1 MMPRVATAAPGAL
14 AAATLTRRVLSGAL
28 HLTLSNAVVRL
39 LPFVTIP
46 ILTRALSPQAY
57 GVASLLTTTV
67 SLVAVVSLAGID
79 MSYARAYHSAY
90 PPSGDTVEH
99 YCWRVAFVLAAIS
112 SVVAGAAW
120 WLSAGAGTTPTSRTS
135 MAILLSLG
143 IAGTVTG
150 TMAQTRA
157 RLLGRYRALAV
168 TIVLSGIAVS
178 ATSTAIALW
187 WRQDALALIVPFVLT
202 YLLPIL
208 VLGVPSIA
216 SLRRRSRL
224 SRDAGTT
231 LFKIGI
237 GGVITAPMYWMLS
250 SADRWFLQHYRG
262 AEAVGIYSIGYNAA
276 VVGTAINAAV
286 MSVWLPEASREFERD
301 REHART
307 TLGTLMVRLTAVM
320 AVAWLAAAAAGG
332 DIIRWLAH
340 ERFHEAA
347 GFVPYIAL
355 GVFFY
360 GAQQFAAAT
369 LVLVKRFKWAT
380 VWWAAGGVVSAILNL
395 LLVPKYGGAGAAVA
409 QSASFGFVLIT
420 MFVVSQASYRIE
432 VSWRRL
438 LAAFA
443 VVGVAGLAMARPW
456 HECAPL
462 SLLAKLPFGI
472 AVAVLVS
479 WATAPDWCT
488 RAIRMLRDRRSP

>member
-1 MMPRVATAAPGAL
+1 MMPPVVTAAPGGL
-14 AAATLTRRVLSGAL
+14 VAATLTRRVLSGAL
-28 HLTLSNAVVRL
+28 QLALSNAVVRL
-39 LPFVTIP
+39 LPLVTIP

-57 GVASLLTTTV
+57 GVASLLTTTM
-67 SLVAVVSLAGID
+67 SLVAVISLAGLD
-79 MSYARAYHSAY
+79 MSYARAYHSAH
-90 PPSGDTVEH
+90 PPNGEAVEH
-99 YCWRVAFVLAAIS
+99 YCWRLALVLAAS
-112 SVVAGAAW
+112 SSLVAGAAW
-120 WLSAGAGTTPTSRTS
+120 WLAAGAGTTPTARAS

-157 RLLGRYRALAV
+157 RLLGRYRALGVTIAV
-168 TIVLSGIAVS
+168 TGIAVS
-178 ATSTAIALW
+178 ATSVAMATW

-202 YLLPIL
+202 YLLPIV
-208 VLGVPSIA
+208 VLGMPSMA
-216 SLRRRSRL
+216 SLHRRSRL
-224 SRDAGTT
+224 SRQACTA
-231 LFKIGI
+231 LFKIGV

-276 VVGTAINAAV
+276 VVGTAINTAV

-301 REHART
+301 REQART

-332 DIIRWLAH
+332 DIIRWLAN

-347 GFVPYIAL
+347 RFVPYIAL

-360 GAQQFAAAT
+360 GTQQFAAAT
-369 LVLVKRFKWAT
+369 LVLVKQFKWAT

-395 LLVPKYGGAGAAVA
+395 LLVPRYGGAGAAVA
-409 QSASFGFVLIT
+409 QSASFGFVSIT
-420 MFVVSQASYRIE
+420 MFLVSQSSYRIE

-438 LAAFA
+438 VTAFA
-443 VVGVAGLAMARPW
+443 MVGVAGIAMARPW
-456 HECAPL
+456 HQHAPL

-472 AVAVLVS
+472 AVAVLVA
-479 WATAPDWCT
+479 WVTAPDWCT
-488 RAIRMLRDRRSP
+488 RAIRALHDRGSA